1 MPAKAV
7 RGVTEMLTWHD
18 KPQKDQNGEVL
29 SVSYTADIPHW
40 GEASIHP
47 HIHHPGEMFLDCP
60 ELGIQMHP
68 LGQVFAEDAI
78 TPAERAL
85 MKALE
90 QHGNWCL
97 EALVAIGIPEN

>member
-1 MPAKAV
+1 
-7 RGVTEMLTWHD
+7 MLTWND
-18 KPQKDQNGEVL
+18 TPQKDQAGNVL

-47 HIHHPGEMFLDCP
+47 HIDHPGEMLLDCP
-60 ELGIQMHP
+60 GLGIEAHS
-68 LGQVFAEDAI
+68 LGQVFALDSI

-90 QHGNWCL
+90 QRGGWCL
-97 EALVAIGIPEN
+97 EALVAIGLPE